1 MNRLQFFP
9 LVRRI
14 VYKPFFNMVPRF
26 IFVLIVIFLTSEG
39 MPASAQEQ
47 QERQENQEKQE
58 NQGITNRSNTIH
70 IIDEK
75 PYYLHAVLQGQT
87 LFSIARAYDVEQE
100 DILEENP
107 DVRYGLQYNQVIRIP
122 VDEEDFDED
131 DIRRTEPLE
140 IREVAPEPRGDFTEH
155 KVQPQETLFG
165 LSQQYGVSIE
175 EILFYNPQAREGL
188 QVDHVLKIPVK
199 NLQEEQITKVEEDGE
214 YRLYNVSPGETKFGI
229 SQQFGI
235 TVDAL
240 ERLNPDIR
248 EGLQSGQEIRVPT
261 ESMLA
266 EREPQSERQ
275 SYIFLPTDSHKEV
288 KPRPDTYCFE
298 PEHNDHYQVALLIP
312 LFLEEVDLPGDLPI
326 MKGSLPVTVPDDT
339 LTNRLIHGDS
349 RRQRGGTL
357 PLDHP
362 SFAFLSYY
370 QGALLALDSLREQGM
385 EVTLHAYDVCQQ
397 LPKARR
403 ATDSDGFKDMD
414 LIIGP
419 FYEETLDYVAA
430 YGRRHDIPVVSPLL
444 PDNQPLR
451 DMPNLFKATPSLE
464 TMLSEVANYVSI
476 NYPRQNILLVH
487 NNQPGA
493 QEVISAF
500 QDTLLQEVAL
510 RNHFYDSLHLNRVD
524 GYYFDNTL
532 VGNRRVSQLVMADP
546 KAGQIPGMISGQ
558 RVVRPE
564 NVKEVIYRREGIEG
578 VMGKMRPDQK
588 NVLITLISGEPFL
601 SDYLR
606 RLHEYRRDFDI
617 SVFGI
622 PEWEDYQSIEIDY
635 LQNLNVHIFTPD
647 FYDYTD
653 RHIKDFVNRY
663 RGVYHTEPDE
673 DAFKGAQT
681 TYFFLNALYEY
692 GKDFDR
698 CMALLNHRGIES
710 PFLFQRPFG
719 TGHGWENTNTS
730 IYRIQDY
737 RRVDVSQPI
746 DVFAGEDSNDS
757 EGFSEDR

>member
-1 MNRLQFFP
+1 
-9 LVRRI
+9 
-14 VYKPFFNMVPRF
+14 MVTRF
-26 IFVLIVIFLTSEG
+26 VFALIVILLVQAG
-39 MPASAQEQ
+39 LPALAQEQ
-47 QERQENQEKQE
+47 QEGQEAR
-58 NQGITNRSNTIH
+58 GITNRSTTIH

-87 LFSIARAYDVEQE
+87 LYSIARAYGVAQE

-122 VDEEDFDED
+122 VDEEDFDEE
-131 DIRRTEPLE
+131 DIRRTEPVE
-140 IREVAPEPRGDFTEH
+140 IREVAPEPRGDFTGHE
-155 KVQPQETLFG
+155 VQRQETLFG

-175 EILFYNPQAREGL
+175 EILFYNPQARGGL
-188 QVDHVLKIPVK
+188 QVGHVLRIPAVDPGEA
-199 NLQEEQITKVEEDGE
+199 QVTEFETDGE
-214 YRLYNVSPGETKFGI
+214 YRLYTVSSGETKFGI
-229 SQQFGI
+229 SQQFGL
-235 TVDAL
+235 TVEVL

-248 EGLQSGQEIRVPT
+248 EGLQAGQEIRVPT
-261 ESMLA
+261 EPMAAA
-266 EREPQSERQ
+266 EREPQRERQ
-275 SYIFLPTDSHKEV
+275 SYIFLPTDSHREV
-288 KPRPDTYCFE
+288 APRPDAYCFE
-298 PEHNDHYQVALLIP
+298 PEHKDHYQVALLIP
-312 LFLEEVDLPGDLPI
+312 LFLEEVDLPGKMPFMEDR
-326 MKGSLPVTVPDDT
+326 LPVTVPEE
-339 LTNRLIHGDS
+339 LLNNRPGRGDS
-349 RRQRGGTL
+349 GSRRAGIL

-385 EVTLHAYDVCQQ
+385 DVTLHVYDVCEQ

-403 ATDSDGFKDMD
+403 ATDSNGFQDMD

-419 FYEETLDYVAA
+419 FYEQTLDYIAA

-444 PDNQPLR
+444 PANHHLR

-464 TMLSEVANYVSI
+464 TMLSEVANYVSV

-500 QDTLLQEVAL
+500 QDTLLQNVAM
-510 RNHFYDSLHLNRVD
+510 RNHFYDSLHLARVN
-524 GYYFDNTL
+524 GYYFDGTL
-532 VGNRRVSQLVMADP
+532 VGNRRVSQLVMSEGG
-546 KAGQIPGMISGQ
+546 AGQMPGMISGK
-558 RVVRPE
+558 RVARPDH
-564 NVKEVIYRREGIEG
+564 VQEVIYRREGIEG

-606 RLHEYRRDFDI
+606 RLHEYRREFDI

-635 LQNLNVHIFTPD
+635 LQNLNVHIFSPN
-647 FYDYTD
+647 FYDYRD
-653 RHIKDFVNRY
+653 LHIQDFVKRY
-663 RGVYHTEPDE
+663 RGVYHTEPDD

-681 TYFFLNALYEY
+681 TYFFLNALFEY

-698 CMALLNHRGIES
+698 CMALLNNRGFES
-710 PFLFQRPFG
+710 PFSFMRPFG
-719 TGHGWENTNTS
+719 TGNGWENTNTS
-730 IYRIQDY
+730 IYRIQNY
-737 RRVDVSQPI
+737 RRVDVSRPI
-746 DVFAGEDSNDS
+746 EVFAGEVS
-757 EGFSEDR
+757 EENEE